1 MKRLYAFCPFCLKSC
16 FVLIYR
22 VSAQIITLIISS
34 KHFQNQ
40 NLLFLFTCILSLSCH
55 WNLSSITEGT
65 LSVQL
70 TVLPN
75 ILKWSMT
82 YVHGAQ
88 QIFARWMYAKY
99 IFNLITFSFSFFFF
113 PVGLSSDLFKAF
125 FFCSFYYS
133 SWLIFLFLSSSWILS
148 HLDCYFDGEISAL
161 RGPLHHSLR

>member
-34 KHFQNQ
+34 EHFQNQ

-65 LSVQL
+65 VSVQL
-70 TVLPN
+70 TVLPS

-82 YVHGAQ
+82 YVQGAQ
-88 QIFARWMYAKY
+88 QIFVRWMHAKY
-99 IFNLITFSFSFFFF
+99 IFNLITFSFSFFFS
-113 PVGLSSDLFKAF
+113 PMGLSSTYLRPF
-125 FFCSFYYS
+125 SFAHS
-133 SWLIFLFLSSSWILS
+133 TTPADWFSCFWAAVGSFPIWTATLMVKFL
-148 HLDCYFDGEISAL
+148 
-161 RGPLHHSLR
+161 P